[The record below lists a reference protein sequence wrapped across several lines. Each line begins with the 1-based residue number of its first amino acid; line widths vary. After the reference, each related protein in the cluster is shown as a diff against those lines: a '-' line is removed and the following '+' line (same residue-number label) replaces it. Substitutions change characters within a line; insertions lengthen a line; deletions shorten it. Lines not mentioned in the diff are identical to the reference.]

1 MKRIHLRIL
10 IAAFTVMAAQ
20 SALAAPGLG
29 YVPADSVKTALE
41 RQAGQ
46 QVELRLKSGEKIA
59 GKVDKVGEKTVYI
72 TSLTGQEFFEA
83 LVVLDDVSAVV
94 VRAAAK

>member
-1 MKRIHLRIL
+1 MKKTQLL
-10 IAAFTVMAAQ
+10 VLVTTFAVLTAQ
-20 SALAAPGLG
+20 SALAGPGLG
-29 YVPADSVKTALE
+29 YQPADSVKTALE

-46 QVELRLKSGEKIA
+46 QVELRLKSGEKIG

-72 TSLTGQEFFEA
+72 TSITGQEFFEA

-94 VRAAAK
+94 VRAAK

>member
-1 MKRIHLRIL
+1 MKKLHLSIL
-10 IAAFTVMAAQ
+10 VATFAVLTAG

-29 YVPADSVKTALE
+29 FVPGDSVKTALE

-59 GKVDKVGEKTVYI
+59 GKVDAVGEKTVHI
-72 TSLTGQEFFEA
+72 TAITGQEMFEA
-83 LVVLDDVSAVV
+83 LVLLDEVSAVV

>member
-1 MKRIHLRIL
+1 MKKLHLNIL
-10 IAAFTVMAAQ
+10 VATFAVLTAQ

-46 QVELRLKSGEKIA
+46 QVELRLKSGEKLS
-59 GKVDKVGEKTVYI
+59 GKVDKVGEKTVYL

-83 LVVLDDVSAVV
+83 LVVLDEVSAVV